1 MCRVANALV
10 SIQILPKT
18 KNNEDIIPYVDR
30 AIEVIAK
37 SGVKHLVSPL
47 ETTMEG
53 ELDQLLDIVKDMN
66 EAMIEMGSPNVISQV
81 KIYFNPAGAS
91 MDKLTEKYR

>member
-1 MCRVANALV
+1 VSNALV
-10 SIQILPKT
+10 SIQIIPKT
-18 KNNEDIIPYVDR
+18 KNNEDVIPYVDR

-37 SGVKHLVSPL
+37 SGVKHQVSPL

-53 ELDQLLDIVKDMN
+53 DLDQLLDIIKKMN
-66 EAMIEMGSPNVISQV
+66 AAMIEMGSPNVLSQV
-81 KIYFNPAGAS
+81 KILYNPSGAS